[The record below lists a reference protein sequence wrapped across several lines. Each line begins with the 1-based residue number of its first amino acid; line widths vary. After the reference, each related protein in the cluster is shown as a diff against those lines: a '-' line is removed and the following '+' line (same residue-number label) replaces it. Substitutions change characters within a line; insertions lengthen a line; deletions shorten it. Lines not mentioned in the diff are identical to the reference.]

1 MFLMPYS
8 DFFMYM
14 YKFSKYTTSACLPEE
29 CIGHW
34 GWGRPAFS
42 TDTNTICSV
51 CWEKGF
57 LAASFTNHKQ
67 KWWKRHCSDRTEMFF
82 FLSLSLV
89 YQAPVFKFN
98 ITAVFC
104 WETCGGPNAANVP
117 PPHGWG
123 RAGWWLER
131 AVASADV
138 QGLILWC
145 INCRLPHVQ
154 LIKGEHSKGQ
164 KEKYSDEVAIFTSN
178 AFSAQ
183 KRTPRV

>member
-1 MFLMPYS
+1 MPYS

-67 KWWKRHCSDRTEMFF
+67 KWWKRHCSDRTEIFF

-145 INCRLPHVQ
+145 INCRLPHV
-154 LIKGEHSKGQ
+154 
-164 KEKYSDEVAIFTSN
+164 
-178 AFSAQ
+178 
-183 KRTPRV
+183 

>member
-1 MFLMPYS
+1 MPYS

>member
-1 MFLMPYS
+1 MS
-8 DFFMYM
+8 DVEDGAVQ
-14 YKFSKYTTSACLPEE
+14 S
-29 CIGHW
+29 
-34 GWGRPAFS
+34 FS

-51 CWEKGF
+51 FWEAGF
-57 LAASFTNHKQ
+57 LAAFFTNRTR
-67 KWWKRHCSDRTEMFF
+67 KWSEQHRGDRTELFF
-82 FLSLSLV
+82 SARSLV

-104 WETCGGPNAANVP
+104 RETCGGPKAANVP

-154 LIKGEHSKGQ
+154 LIKGKHSKGQ
-164 KEKYSDEVAIFTSN
+164 KEKCSDEATFTSN
-178 AFSAQ
+178 ACLEQNAQ
-183 KRTPRV
+183 RV